1 MLENAEEAIKKDN
14 PEKLARRS
22 NTKHEH
28 DIICARHY
36 HTNNVSKVY
45 IQDVYDISNDAGEFI

>member
-1 MLENAEEAIKKDN
+1 MAKMQLKKDN

-45 IQDVYDISNDAGEFI
+45 IQDVYDISNDVGEFI